1 MLKKLLSILTSRW
14 LVTLVGALAL
24 AAIVWFLGPLFAFA
38 DARPFEDQTVRLVA
52 VFVILLVWALSMQW
66 SLARQR
72 AANERVVEALAEA
85 TAPPKAD
92 PDQEVG
98 NDEIDL
104 LRQRLREAMARLKR
118 TRFGGRWDRRYL
130 YQLPWYLLIG
140 APGSGKTTALMNS
153 GLRFPLA
160 SEMGRTAVRDLGGTR
175 NCDWWFTDEAVL
187 IDTAGR
193 YTTQDSRQSVDGRVW
208 TGFLD
213 LLKKHRPRQP
223 INGALMAVSLSDLLV
238 WNDADRA
245 QHALTL
251 KRRLQELRT
260 HMGVRFPVYV
270 LLTKADLLAGFNE
283 YFESLG
289 REERDQ
295 VWGMTLPMD
304 DGAGEEAAVRFVG
317 PEFDALVGRLNRRL
331 LDRMH
336 QEPDMARRSLDFL
349 FPAQVALLRPALL
362 DFLALVF
369 EPNRFEERPLLRGV
383 YFTSGTQ
390 DGVPLDRLTGGFADS
405 FGIER
410 PTLPPFVGQGRS
422 FFIARLLREVVF
434 PEANLAGTDL
444 PMEKRRRLVR
454 RVATGGAVAASV
466 AVAGFW
472 AVSNQGNHA
481 LLDKAET
488 ATAAAAQALKPL
500 NTAPLSLSRVS
511 DTDFAT
517 IVPGL
522 NALRTLPGGWL
533 ERGSWPPLELT
544 GGLYQG
550 TRIGR
555 QADTLYVRALRT
567 VLLSRVFL
575 RLEEQVRRERSRPDY
590 LYQALKVYLM
600 LGGQGPL
607 DKELVVD
614 WMALDWLAT
623 LPGPFLEN
631 TRNDLRTHMEA
642 LMEAKFAPIPLDE
655 GLVREA
661 RVTLGQYPLAERGFD
676 ALRNEEAL
684 KALPDWRLVDKAGP
698 LSTRALYRPSGKPL
712 SEGVPGL
719 YTYDAFH
726 GPVMDAI
733 PAVAGALV
741 GEGWVLGQPT
751 LGPDAVN
758 LQNRLQKDILALYL
772 NEYGRRWDELLG
784 DVAIVPFRSLSHA
797 ADVLNA
803 LSGPDSPLK
812 RWMTAVV
819 RETTLVPGPQQPAAG
834 QPGAAS
840 GPGAA
845 ALNQVNQ
852 AQRNLALGTQNL
864 SALARIA
871 GVQVDQGGPPP
882 GQVINDRFQA
892 LRDYAKSENGQ
903 PSKLDDTIKQL
914 GDLYQQVARAAN
926 APDQNSALLANL
938 SGGDRGQLVAAM
950 KATARNLPPPVGG
963 MVAGVAQASTTIAV
977 GGAKNQIN
985 QVWTSTVLPLCKA
998 ALDNRFPM
1006 VRNSPVDV
1014 APADFVKLFAPGG
1027 LIDQFFNANLKPF
1040 VDTSQSP
1047 WKFQK
1052 VDDAALGMSTAA
1064 LEQFERAAKI
1074 RDGLFPP
1081 GATAPKV
1088 VFEITPVELDARAT
1102 QVVFDVDGQSLGYQ
1116 HGPPR
1121 PVIMKWPG
1129 GDGPSTVRLSF
1140 GPPLAGQPAGVVR
1153 TGPWSLFRFLAD
1165 QALSR
1170 TDQPD
1175 RFTLTVTVGD
1185 RRATFSLRA
1194 DSINNPFSSN
1204 LMESFRCPPSL

>member
-38 DARPFEDQTVRLVA
+38 DARPFEDQTARLVA

-92 PDQEVG
+92 PDQEAG

-104 LRQRLREAMARLKR
+104 LRQRLREAIASLKR
-118 TRFGGRWDRRYL
+118 TRFGGRWNRRYL

-160 SEMGRTAVRDLGGTR
+160 DDLGRAAMRDLGGTR
-175 NCDWWFTDEAVL
+175 NCDWWFTDDAVL

-193 YTTQDSRQSVDGRVW
+193 YTTQDSRQAVDGRVW

-213 LLKKHRPRQP
+213 LLKEHRARQP

-251 KRRLQELRT
+251 KRRLQELRA
-260 HMGVRFPVYV
+260 HMGLRFPVYV
-270 LLTKADLLAGFNE
+270 LLTKADLVAGFNE
-283 YFESLG
+283 FFETLG

-304 DGAGEEAAVRFVG
+304 VGDDGEPAIRFVG
-317 PEFDALVGRLNRRL
+317 PEFDALVARLNRRL
-331 LDRMH
+331 LDRVH
-336 QEPDMARRSLDFL
+336 QEPDLGRRSLDFL

-362 DFLALVF
+362 DFLSLVF

-390 DGVPLDRLTGGFADS
+390 DGVPLDRLTGSFADS

-410 PTLPPFVGQGRS
+410 PTLPPFTGKGRS
-422 FFIARLLREVVF
+422 FFIGRLLRDVVF
-434 PEANLAGTDL
+434 PEANLAGIDG
-444 PMEKRRRLVR
+444 PMVRRRRRVR
-454 RVATGGAVAASV
+454 RIIVGTAVTASL
-466 AVAGFW
+466 ALAGFW
-472 AVSNQGNHA
+472 TVSNRGNNA
-481 LLDKAET
+481 LLDAT
-488 ATAAAAQALKPL
+488 AAATAAAAAAIGPL
-500 NTAPLSLSRVS
+500 NTPPFDMTRVN
-511 DTDFAT
+511 DTDFAA
-517 IVPGL
+517 IVPAL
-522 NALRTLPGGWL
+522 NALRTLPWGWE

-544 GGLYQG
+544 GGLFQG
-550 TRIGR
+550 GRIGR
-555 QADTLYVRALRT
+555 QAETLYVRALRT
-567 VLLSRVFL
+567 MLLSRVFL
-575 RLEEQVRRERSRPDY
+575 QLEEQVRRERTRPDF

-600 LGGQGPL
+600 LGGKGPL
-607 DKELVVD
+607 DKQLVVD
-614 WMALDWLAT
+614 WMALDWLTA
-623 LPGPFLEN
+623 LPGPFLEDA
-631 TRNDLRTHMEA
+631 RNDLRTHLEA
-642 LMEAKFAPIPLDE
+642 LLEAKFAPIPVDE
-655 GLVREA
+655 RLIREA
-661 RVTLGQYPLAERGFD
+661 RSTLAQYPLAERGFN
-676 ALRNEEAL
+676 ALRRQEEL
-684 KALPDWRLVDKAGP
+684 RRLPEWRLVDKAGP
-698 LSTRALYRPSGKPL
+698 LSTLALYRPSGKTL
-712 SEGVPGL
+712 SEGIPGL

-726 GPVMDAI
+726 GPVLDAI
-733 PAVAGALV
+733 PGVTRALV

-751 LGPDAVN
+751 LGPDAVTI
-758 LQNRLQKDILALYL
+758 QNRLQRDIIALYL
-772 NEYGRRWDELLG
+772 NEYGRRWDALLG
-784 DVAIVPFRSLSHA
+784 DVGIVPFRNLSHA

-819 RETTLVPGPQQPAAG
+819 RETTLVPGPQQPVAG

-845 ALNQVNQ
+845 ALNQANQ
-852 AQRNLALGTQNL
+852 AQRNLALGSQNL

-892 LRDYAKSENGQ
+892 LRDYVKSENGQ
-903 PSKLDDTIKQL
+903 PSKLDETVKQL

-938 SGGDRGQLVAAM
+938 SGDRGQLVAAM
-950 KATARNLPPPVGG
+950 KATAKNLPPPIGG

-977 GGAKNQIN
+977 GGARNQIN

-1027 LIDQFFNANLKPF
+1027 MIDQFFNANLKPF

-1047 WKFQK
+1047 WRFQK

-1081 GATAPKV
+1081 GAAAPRV

-1102 QVVFDVDGQSLGYQ
+1102 QVVFDVDGQSLTYQ

-1121 PVIMKWPG
+1121 PMIMKWPG
-1129 GDGPSTVRLSF
+1129 GSGPSTVRVSF
-1140 GPPLAGQPAGVVR
+1140 GPPLAGQPAGNVR
-1153 TGPWSLFRFLAD
+1153 TGSWSLFRFLAD
-1165 QALSR
+1165 ATLTH

-1175 RFTLTVTVGD
+1175 RFVLTVTVGD